1 MKYHQSNIKRE
12 LTKRMHEALD
22 TKIFLL
28 LDALLPKQVAIP
40 KTEIAAQLDTIY
52 KEFKMQKKAKA
63 TDIKA

>member
-1 MKYHQSNIKRE
+1 
-12 LTKRMHEALD
+12 MHETLD

-28 LDALLPKQVAIP
+28 LDAQLPKQVAIP

-52 KEFKMQKKAKA
+52 RELKIQKKAKA